1 MKSPSFSRCPGTA
14 VAPLPEA
21 GGLCQGPLVG
31 NETDD
36 VATLLSLQIGIE
48 RENSKVDITGEA
60 LQVLGG
66 DQVLKLCGRIMFW
79 LENGSTPLTQ
89 NNSINRFKNHTR
101 QNHGGKMLGI
111 MNLTAGKAVAT
122 KSKKPWGSYA

>member
-21 GGLCQGPLVG
+21 GGLCQDPLVG

-36 VATLLSLQIGIE
+36 VATLLSLQIVIE
-48 RENSKVDITGEA
+48 HGNSKVSITGET

-66 DQVLKLCGRIMFW
+66 DQVLKLYGRIIFW
-79 LENGSTPLTQ
+79 LKNGSTDQ
-89 NNSINRFKNHTR
+89 R
-101 QNHGGKMLGI
+101 Q
-111 MNLTAGKAVAT
+111 
-122 KSKKPWGSYA
+122 

>member
-89 NNSINRFKNHTR
+89 NNSINKLKIIPGRTME
-101 QNHGGKMLGI
+101 GKC
-111 MNLTAGKAVAT
+111 
-122 KSKKPWGSYA
+122 WG